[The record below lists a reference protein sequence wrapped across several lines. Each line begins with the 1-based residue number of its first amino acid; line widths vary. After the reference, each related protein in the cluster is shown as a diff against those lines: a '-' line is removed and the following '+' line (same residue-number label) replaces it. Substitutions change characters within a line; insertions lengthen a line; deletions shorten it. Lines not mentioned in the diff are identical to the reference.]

1 MTALSGYAQG
11 LAGVRVSMGDGNQA
25 QDVRR
30 TLSVEGVHLLRT
42 AMQVQYQ
49 LSQMADQKASMLLG
63 ITFVIFTI
71 SVGQTQM
78 GQPQP
83 ALLVLGAS
91 AFVAAILTVAAVLP
105 SVKLGAKTADNGGN
119 LLFFGSFTR
128 LTEEEFVERMVD
140 VVYDQRAVHESFARD
155 IYQNGRVLAF
165 KKYRLITHAYRVML
179 AGLVMSFVVFGG
191 DIAWRMMMNP

>member
-1 MTALSGYAQG
+1 
-11 LAGVRVSMGDGNQA
+11 MGDGNQA

-30 TLSVEGVHLLRT
+30 VFTAEGVHLLRT

-71 SVGQTQM
+71 AVGQTRL
-78 GQPQP
+78 GQPKT

-105 SVKLGAKTADNGGN
+105 SVKPGAKTADTGGN

-128 LTEEEFVERMVD
+128 LSEEEFVERMVD
-140 VVYDQRAVHESFARD
+140 VSYDQRSVHEAFARD

-179 AGLVMSFVVFGG
+179 VGLVLSFLVFAG
-191 DIAWRMMMNP
+191 DIAWRMAMNS